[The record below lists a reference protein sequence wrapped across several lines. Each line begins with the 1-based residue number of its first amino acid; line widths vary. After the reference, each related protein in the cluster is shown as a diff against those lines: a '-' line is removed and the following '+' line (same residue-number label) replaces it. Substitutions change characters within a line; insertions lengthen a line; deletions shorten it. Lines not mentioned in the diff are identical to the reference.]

1 MSANL
6 QPTKQGGMAAPQEHA
21 TPSDTKTRS
30 AGDGGGK
37 GHESR
42 PTKEGFQKPTG
53 GRRGNGNLH

>member
-21 TPSDTKTRS
+21 APSDTNTRS
-30 AGDGGGK
+30 SGGGSK
-37 GHESR
+37 GHDSR
-42 PTKEGFQKPTG
+42 PKPPGAPSPTG

>member
-21 TPSDTKTRS
+21 APSDTNTRS
-30 AGDGGGK
+30 SGGGSR
-37 GHESR
+37 GQDSR
-42 PTKEGFQKPTG
+42 PRKEGFQTPVG